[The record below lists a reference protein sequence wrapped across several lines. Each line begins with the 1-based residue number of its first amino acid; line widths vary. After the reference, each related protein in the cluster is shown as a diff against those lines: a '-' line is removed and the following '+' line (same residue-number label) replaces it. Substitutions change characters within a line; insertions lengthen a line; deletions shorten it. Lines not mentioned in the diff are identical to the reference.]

1 MLKKTVFA
9 ALTMMLV
16 TFGGLNTSMAG
27 HAFGSGCGGKGD
39 CVDKLEPPS
48 QAESDGMQYM
58 REEEKLARDIYLIMA
73 DKWGL
78 IVFTNIARSEQKHMD
93 AVKNLLYKYDVE
105 DPVKDESPANEGSD
119 FTNDELGI
127 LFEYFKEKGLMSVMA
142 ALQVGGEIEEIDIQ
156 DIQTEI
162 DQADQDRI
170 ISTYEN
176 LMCGS
181 TNHLR
186 AFVKQIEIRGETYE
200 PLNLTEDELAAIV
213 ELPTARNCGHLKTR

>member
-58 REEEKLARDIYLIMA
+58 REEEKLARDIYLIMD

-93 AVKNLLYKYDVE
+93 AVENLLYKYGVE
-105 DPVKDESPANEGSD
+105 DPVKDESPASEGSN

-127 LFEYFKEKGLMSVMA
+127 LFEYFKEKGLTSVMA
-142 ALQVGGEIEEIDIQ
+142 AGRQC
-156 DIQTEI
+156 
-162 DQADQDRI
+162 
-170 ISTYEN
+170 
-176 LMCGS
+176 M
-181 TNHLR
+181 
-186 AFVKQIEIRGETYE
+186 
-200 PLNLTEDELAAIV
+200 
-213 ELPTARNCGHLKTR
+213 